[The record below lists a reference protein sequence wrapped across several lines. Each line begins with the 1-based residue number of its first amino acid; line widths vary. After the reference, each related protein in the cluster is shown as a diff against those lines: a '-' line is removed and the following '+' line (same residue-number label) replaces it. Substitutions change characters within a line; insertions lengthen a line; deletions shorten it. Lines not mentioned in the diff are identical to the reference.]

1 MPQLDAGGAEL
12 SVVEIAGAVAQAGG
26 RCLVLAELGRLAVS
40 VAAAGGEVH
49 PFPAATKNP
58 LRILANAHAIANI
71 AAREGVD
78 LIHARSRAPA
88 WSALIAARRLG
99 IPFVTTYHGAYS
111 ETNAL
116 KGLYNGVR
124 ARGDAV
130 IANSRFTAGLI
141 ATRYGTPAGRVV
153 VIHRG
158 VDTAVFD
165 PARVAPEQ
173 VTALRQSWGVS
184 PQQRV
189 ILQAARLTRWKG
201 QGVLIGAA
209 AQLLARGQL
218 QDSAVVLAGDAQ
230 GRESYVEELR
240 GRIVSQGLGAHV
252 HIVGHVA
259 DMAAAYMAA
268 HVTVIAST
276 EPEAFGRTAVE
287 AAALGCPVVATDIG
301 APPETVLA
309 DNSTQGTTGWL
320 VPPGDTEALAD
331 RLAEALALA
340 PAVRAEMGDRARQH
354 ALTNFSVTSMQK
366 STLGV
371 YDRLLGT
378 ALQARFAE
386 AVPNLP

>member
-1 MPQLDAGGAEL
+1 M
-12 SVVEIAGAVAQAGG
+12 VEIAGAVAQAGG

-116 KGLYNGVR
+116 KGLYNGVM

-189 ILQAARLTRWKG
+189 IQQASMLTRWKG

-209 AQLLARGQL
+209 AQLLARGRL

>member
-116 KGLYNGVR
+116 KGLYNGVM

-209 AQLLARGQL
+209 AQLLARGRL